1 MILVTIYWTRIM
13 CSMSCISQMS
23 PNLIGVMQEK
33 QYHTYF
39 SDMKTEVFKK
49 LTDLLKTK
57 ELASGRAG
65 L

>member
-1 MILVTIYWTRIM
+1 M

>member
-1 MILVTIYWTRIM
+1 M
-13 CSMSCISQMS
+13 CSMPCISQMS
-23 PNLIGVMQEK
+23 PNLIGVMQRKTNK

-39 SDMKTEVFKK
+39 PDMKTEVFKK

-57 ELASGRAG
+57 ELASERAG